1 MALSPASAA
10 LNAASVELLLLLA
23 RSLCSCWKEC
33 GWWPSCC
40 CFCHSC
46 CSSNAWEELWQAW
59 LLPEPPTTSSCRWCS
74 ERVAGDVGAV
84 RPLALL
90 GMMMGFSFGM
100 RCERD
105 SGVAVVVVRAQL
117 VLVPDGDAS
126 VPVSGGEECR
136 AASLETR
143 CASSEHVEAVMA
155 SCRAVRGGPGSEI
168 VSLLLPPPPPFF
180 AGAGVKLSFAMSTL
194 PAPPPSCPSRGAD
207 NPASASSI
215 LPNRP
220 TPP

>member
-1 MALSPASAA
+1 MLDSPAFTITS
-10 LNAASVELLLLLA
+10 SSLLPPATPGNQPNTPPPACSL
-23 RSLCSCWKEC
+23 RSSQR
-33 GWWPSCC
+33 PT
-40 CFCHSC
+40 
-46 CSSNAWEELWQAW
+46 WEELWQAW

-155 SCRAVRGGPGSEI
+155 
-168 VSLLLPPPPPFF
+168 
-180 AGAGVKLSFAMSTL
+180 
-194 PAPPPSCPSRGAD
+194 
-207 NPASASSI
+207 
-215 LPNRP
+215 
-220 TPP
+220 